1 MVSAAEELLFGHGV
15 PRDCIHIERF
25 LETGDEQP

>member
-1 MVSAAEELLFGHGV
+1 MISAVEELLSGHGV
-15 PRDCIHIERF
+15 PRDRIHAERF